1 MKRSFISKLKIY
13 LYFKYCKLSKKRFFK
28 KYIVVFKYGNTVDY
42 FLGVCGIN
50 KKEVIKQIE
59 LLLINSDM
67 FDIKS
72 KNDVQ
77 IIAVEVED

>member
-1 MKRSFISKLKIY
+1 MKNSIFRKLYIY
-13 LYFKYCKLSKKRFFK
+13 GYFKFCKISKKRFLK

-50 KKEVIKQIE
+50 KREVINQIE
-59 LLLINSDM
+59 LLLITSDM

-72 KNDVQ
+72 KKDVQ